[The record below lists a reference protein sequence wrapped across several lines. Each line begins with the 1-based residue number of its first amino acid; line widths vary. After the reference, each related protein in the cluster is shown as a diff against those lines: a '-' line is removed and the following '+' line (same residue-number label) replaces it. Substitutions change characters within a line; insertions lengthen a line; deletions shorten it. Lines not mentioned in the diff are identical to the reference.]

1 MKKGTF
7 TRTGRPKSEEKRD
20 AIIDAASDLFLAKGL
35 RATSMDAVAEQ
46 AGVSKQTVYSHVK
59 NKEELFREVVI
70 TKVESY
76 GFAETALPEEPDLE
90 AALFTMGTRFIDL
103 LLDDEVVAMHRVVI
117 GESVDYPEIAK
128 LFYQTGPG
136 TAIRAIAKFLDQQM
150 QQGRLKTD
158 DPRYTAVL
166 FLNMVRGH
174 YQMQCLMG
182 LPLDI
187 DRAALEA
194 HIRKVVGQFLS
205 LYGKPREGR

>member
-20 AIIDAASDLFLAKGL
+20 AIIDAASDLFLARGL

-46 AGVSKQTVYSHVK
+46 AGVSKQTVYSHFR
-59 NKEELFREVVI
+59 NKEELFREVVV

-76 GFAETALPEEPDLE
+76 GFAETALPEDQNLE
-90 AALFTMGTRFIDL
+90 AALFTLGTRFIDL

-117 GESVDYPEIAK
+117 GESVGYPKIAK
-128 LFYQTGPG
+128 LFYETGPG
-136 TAIRAIAKFLDQQM
+136 TAIRAIAKFLEKLM
-150 QQGRLKTD
+150 ELGLLKAD

-182 LPLDI
+182 LQPDI
-187 DRAALEA
+187 DAHSLEA

-205 LYGKPREGR
+205 LYGR

>member
-20 AIIDAASDLFLAKGL
+20 AIIDAASDLFLGRGL
-35 RATSMDAVAEQ
+35 RATSMDAVADQ
-46 AGVSKQTVYSHVK
+46 ANVSKQTVYSHFK
-59 NKEELFREVVI
+59 NKEELFREVVV

-76 GFAETALPEEPDLE
+76 GFAETALPEEPDLG
-90 AALFTMGTRFIDL
+90 AALFTIGTRFIDL

-136 TAIRAIAKFLDQQM
+136 TAIRSIAKFLDQQM
-150 QQGRLKTD
+150 RQGRLNTD
-158 DPRYTAVL
+158 DPRYASVL
-166 FLNMVRGH
+166 FLNMIRGH

-182 LPLDI
+182 LPLDV
-187 DRAALEA
+187 DRAALDG

-205 LYGKPREGR
+205 LYGR